1 MSRSRPPSSPPSR
14 PGAASL
20 RRRVARVEAGSE
32 DDAWAWAQTHRARPA
47 AKAPPSI
54 GRAAVKVVRPLEKQL
69 SPAMAE
75 LEANWAEIVG
85 DALARY
91 TRPEKY
97 HSGAGGLTL
106 RIRAKGPAA
115 ALAEAQAPRILERAA
130 RYSGKPAKKLK
141 IVQGPITESFA
152 PKPVRQPRITKV
164 ASLDGGRK
172 SLEALLEDWAEA
184 VARREGAPVA
194 GRRPPRLD
202 DDNGKT

>member
-1 MSRSRPPSSPPSR
+1 M
-14 PGAASL
+14 L
-20 RRRVARVEAGSE
+20 RHRVARGESGSE
-32 DDAWAWAQTHRARPA
+32 EDAWAWAQNHRARPA

-54 GRAAVKVVRPLEKQL
+54 GRAAVKIVRPLEKQL

-85 DALARY
+85 DALAQY

-130 RYSGKPAKKLK
+130 RYSGKQAAKLK

-152 PKPVRQPRITKV
+152 PKPVRRSRITRV
-164 ASLDGGRK
+164 ASLDGGHK
-172 SLEALLEDWAEA
+172 SLEALLEDWAKAVEQRERAEA
-184 VARREGAPVA
+184 A

-202 DDNGKT
+202 EENGKT

>member
-1 MSRSRPPSSPPSR
+1 M
-14 PGAASL
+14 
-20 RRRVARVEAGSE
+20 ARVERGGE
-32 DDAWAWAQTHRARPA
+32 DDAWAWAATHRARPA

-54 GRAAVKVVRPLEKQL
+54 GRAVVKIVRPLEKQL

-85 DALARY
+85 EALAKY

-130 RYSGKPAKKLK
+130 RYSGKQAKKLK
-141 IVQGPITESFA
+141 IVQGPITEQFA
-152 PKPVRQPRITKV
+152 PKPARQSRITKV
-164 ASLDGGRK
+164 ARLDGARK
-172 SLEALLEDWAEA
+172 SLEALLQDWADA
-184 VARREGAPVA
+184 VARREGAPPA
-194 GRRPPRLD
+194 ESPRPPRHDLD
-202 DDNGKT
+202 HGKD